1 MLFCQS
7 GSNDSLPAPKNRFL
21 SVSGLEATMNL
32 DVAFSRG
39 CRRSNDP
46 ACTFLP
52 FLGVSSAPS
61 DTLADA
67 TMESLGDTSYFL
79 ALSMLSEIFDARRR
93 HICRSREQGVESYA
107 TVTPHLIHPD
117 FNSEIESQ

>member
-1 MLFCQS
+1 MI
-7 GSNDSLPAPKNRFL
+7 
-21 SVSGLEATMNL
+21 NL
-32 DVAFSRG
+32 DVAFREDV
-39 CRRSNDP
+39 RSGGATTQRVLSYLSWWFRQP
-46 ACTFLP
+46 
-52 FLGVSSAPS
+52 
-61 DTLADA
+61 DTLAEE
-67 TMESLGDTSYFL
+67 TMESLGETSFFL